1 MQDIVRF
8 IYRHALSMIEPW
20 DDAVLETLIAPR
32 LTDDGFEIVA
42 PADPGHY
49 VGMRDFMGTIFVLVR
64 GPMGHYT
71 SMAHD
76 QKRARTLYDET
87 VKALLAA

>member
-20 DDAVLETLIAPR
+20 NDTFLGALTEPR

-42 PADPGHY
+42 PSDSKY
-49 VGMRDFMGTIFVLVR
+49 CVGMKDFMGTIFVSVR

-76 QKRARTLYDET
+76 QKRARALYDET
-87 VKALLAA
+87 VNALLAA